1 VEVGVEIVLHCPD
14 FSETPVSSSAP
25 LESAGRASSTIA
37 SRTPGARHGCTM
49 QGLHLIADLRDC
61 AGPTALDDEAALA
74 ALCLAAV
81 AGAGLRAVGS
91 LFHPF
96 TGPDGSPQGVTGV
109 VLLVESHLAVHTWPE
124 LRSVTADVYVCNV
137 GADNSARAEA
147 VMARLVEAFGPRE
160 PHVQRVQRG

>member
-1 VEVGVEIVLHCPD
+1 M
-14 FSETPVSSSAP
+14 
-25 LESAGRASSTIA
+25 
-37 SRTPGARHGCTM
+37 M

-61 AGPTALDDEAALA
+61 AGPTPLDDEAALA
-74 ALCLAAV
+74 ALCLDAV
-81 AGAGLRAVGS
+81 ARAGLRAVGS

-147 VMARLVEAFGPRE
+147 VMARLLEAFGPRE
-160 PHVQRVQRG
+160 PHVQRVRRG